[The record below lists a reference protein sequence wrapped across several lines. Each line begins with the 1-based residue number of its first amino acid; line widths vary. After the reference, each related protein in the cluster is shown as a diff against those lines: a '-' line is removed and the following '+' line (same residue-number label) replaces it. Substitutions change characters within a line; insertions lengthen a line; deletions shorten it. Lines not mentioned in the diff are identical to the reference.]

1 VCCAAGF
8 GRRASGVTDRGVRG
22 AAVPARAAARP
33 DSPGTDGC
41 CPLACAAALACALSA
56 PARTRA
62 PSHALCPFAAADYN
76 LTPRDRPKLYVQC
89 ADAPRAAL
97 LEREAGLVAALAS
110 AEQVGPGVLV
120 SAIGLGLGV
129 E

>member
-1 VCCAAGF
+1 MSRIV
-8 GRRASGVTDRGVRG
+8 
-22 AAVPARAAARP
+22 
-33 DSPGTDGC
+33 
-41 CPLACAAALACALSA
+41 ACAARRPLRGRQRGLTRQAQTAAVGS
-56 PARTRA
+56 PARPPWHARSRRWPEGRA

-76 LTPRDRPKLYVQC
+76 LTPRDRPKLFVQC

-120 SAIGLGLGV
+120 SATGLGLGV
-129 E
+129 GFYP